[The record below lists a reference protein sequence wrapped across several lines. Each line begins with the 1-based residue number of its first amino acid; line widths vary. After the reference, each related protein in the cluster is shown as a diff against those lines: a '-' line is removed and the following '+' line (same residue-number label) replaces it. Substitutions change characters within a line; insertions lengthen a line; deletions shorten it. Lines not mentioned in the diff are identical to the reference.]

1 MAMPFFAVERH
12 HPVGMLAG
20 LNRIAE
26 PKMGVQ
32 CGVVPEWRRNLTG
45 GAASAAKSDIVV
57 TRIPFTGEVTA
68 ASPGSLEFHFRD
80 TDATKVLQP
89 KRLVD
94 AFHFKG
100 SAFLSSPDLSPREVA
115 ALR

>member
-1 MAMPFFAVERH
+1 
-12 HPVGMLAG
+12 
-20 LNRIAE
+20 
-26 PKMGVQ
+26 MGVQ